1 MIWDVSKCI
10 NITRVQSP
18 KQTFHT
24 LKIIFC
30 FLLFCTVHFSF
41 VLCPL
46 SISLPPSAPLFLSF
60 IPTSVTLLRREPLS
74 DLLAPPK
81 NTKKIMPAELSLCWE
96 KEGRRTQG
104 ERERREETRRK
115 ERTGGRKGG
124 EGGRE
129 REKRD
134 RGSGCSCSC
143 GPGGELPSPGCS
155 AETSMGG
162 CVGSHHDSSG
172 SLNENSDGTGGNLRG
187 LSTSFIGHKLAF
199 LFFLF
204 FYEGLPPGSLHVVL
218 TGGLLPFLLISEPD
232 RAEDRQQSCR
242 VSPSMHLALKRQT
255 TPRLLSTLQSGKHWL
270 CQSASLC
277 SLVLTK
283 LAG

>member
-60 IPTSVTLLRREPLS
+60 IRTSVTLLRREPLS

-199 LFFLF
+199 LFSFFFLRRASSRLPACCPDWRSSSLPFNIRARQSRRQTAVLPGVSLHAPGLKTANDASSALYFTKWETLTVPVCLPLF
-204 FYEGLPPGSLHVVL
+204 FGV
-218 TGGLLPFLLISEPD
+218 D
-232 RAEDRQQSCR
+232 
-242 VSPSMHLALKRQT
+242 
-255 TPRLLSTLQSGKHWL
+255 
-270 CQSASLC
+270 
-277 SLVLTK
+277 
-283 LAG
+283 